1 MTKKLIGELKK
12 DGETLTKTQI
22 VVDGLQEI
30 VFDFAKTQTKL
41 SEDVYRVDNI
51 KDFIL
56 TLDLITSLTLQ
67 SENNFKGVMK
77 DFEKVIKSSLEG
89 PDSLAYTLDKLVDT
103 FILFQSYTVYNS
115 LNIAN
120 IKITPEG
127 LMPEGSE
134 YLIYWEE
141 VND

>member
-1 MTKKLIGELKK
+1 MTRKLIGELKK
-12 DGETLTKTQI
+12 DGETLVKTQI
-22 VVDGLQEI
+22 LVEGFHEL

-51 KDFIL
+51 RDFIL
-56 TLDLITSLTLQ
+56 TLDLITSKLLQ
-67 SENNFKGVMK
+67 NEHNFKFLMGE
-77 DFEKVIKSSLEG
+77 FEKDIKSSLVGNEL
-89 PDSLAYTLDKLVDT
+89 LAYTLDKLVDT

>member
-22 VVDGLQEI
+22 VVDVLQEI

-56 TLDLITSLTLQ
+56 TLDLIISKLLQ
-67 SENNFKGVMK
+67 NEHNFKFLMGE
-77 DFEKVIKSSLEG
+77 FEKGIKSSLVGNE
-89 PDSLAYTLDKLVDT
+89 SLAYTLDKLVDT